1 MSGNKD
7 RIWIVDHNLVGP
19 KRRRINPDGFHPMMR
34 ESWNSIEDRL
44 RAVLAK
50 YYTVYNS
57 TKGATLWNMANPGNA
72 YDGGSNG
79 VGRLSQQ
86 STNGV
91 LRLIYEEELNSP
103 QLNLQS
109 DEFTNMAWNSY
120 TSRDPESDS
129 YIFNNASNFN
139 EYIQSL
145 VEPILNQ
152 FFEDYTS
159 AHYMLSAN
167 NEIRDAGNVQC
178 SVKSIYQSYVSSA
191 PPYEEV
197 ISAPALPEHL
207 LPSAYIMQ
215 GEAFN
220 TSSSP
225 LTNYSIQSIS
235 LDGKIPWFDNSTASE
250 TNEGVYYELYAS
262 ASQTIISDGTVGT
275 VSENLSRL
283 SNMVVLNSDLE
294 LATELG
300 VIPTSIPFYTKI
312 TIGRDTENANSVET
326 SGKSLGTQIYE
337 QIAADPTT
345 QDFIDYIQIE
355 AVRQYLAGTQDND
368 SFRTT
373 VQTRKSP
380 NNAGD
385 FEFATSVEEYPVIFK
400 TDVLNPALDAT
411 TLNEISNASEDTN
424 FILLRDFNREDNF
437 QLHSTQI
444 NNAIAATE
452 AERQSVR
459 RKFSEILEG
468 IKCHTEV
475 LMYVIEKR
483 RVIDG
488 APGPILQNFF
498 ISRKF
503 NTNDVRPVV
512 FYDTQVKY
520 GQRYVYN
527 IKKLVTVFG
536 SYYRYQ
542 GLELAPLPGQGPTEE
557 EFGDRLSPG
566 DFGSGTSGA
575 YEEVLT
581 DDILSEGA
589 EEQEDLQNRMGE
601 QDLLAGQV
609 ADQIV
614 NETLQ
619 NLAGQLGTTGMPG
632 RFGTTGPVLT
642 GPGALGRGPG
652 GFGGSPRPPGGPRPQ
667 NLTISEDLGVIEGLE
682 DPEF

>member
-1 MSGNKD
+1 
-7 RIWIVDHNLVGP
+7 
-19 KRRRINPDGFHPMMR
+19 
-34 ESWNSIEDRL
+34 
-44 RAVLAK
+44 
-50 YYTVYNS
+50 
-57 TKGATLWNMANPGNA
+57 
-72 YDGGSNG
+72 
-79 VGRLSQQ
+79 
-86 STNGV
+86 
-91 LRLIYEEELNSP
+91 
-103 QLNLQS
+103 
-109 DEFTNMAWNSY
+109 
-120 TSRDPESDS
+120 
-129 YIFNNASNFN
+129 
-139 EYIQSL
+139 
-145 VEPILNQ
+145 
-152 FFEDYTS
+152 
-159 AHYMLSAN
+159 
-167 NEIRDAGNVQC
+167 
-178 SVKSIYQSYVSSA
+178 
-191 PPYEEV
+191 
-197 ISAPALPEHL
+197 
-207 LPSAYIMQ
+207 
-215 GEAFN
+215 
-220 TSSSP
+220 
-225 LTNYSIQSIS
+225 
-235 LDGKIPWFDNSTASE
+235 
-250 TNEGVYYELYAS
+250 
-262 ASQTIISDGTVGT
+262 
-275 VSENLSRL
+275 
-283 SNMVVLNSDLE
+283 MVVLNSDLE
-294 LATELG
+294 LATEQG
-300 VIPTSIPFYTKI
+300 VITTPIPFYTKI
-312 TIGRDTENANSVET
+312 TIGRDPADVNSVET
-326 SGKSLGTQIYE
+326 SGKSLGTQIYQ
-337 QIAADPTT
+337 QIAMDSTT
-345 QDFIDYIQIE
+345 SDFIDYIQIE
-355 AVRQYLAGTQDND
+355 AVRQYLAGTQDVD

-380 NNAGD
+380 NNASD
-385 FEFATSVEEYPVIFK
+385 FEFTTSVEEYPVIFK
-400 TDVLNPALDAT
+400 TDTLNPALDAT
-411 TLNEISNASEDTN
+411 TLDEISNVSEDTN
-424 FILLRDFNREDNF
+424 FILLRDFNREGNF

-444 NNAIAATE
+444 NDAIAATA
-452 AERQSVR
+452 AERQSVQ

-575 YEEVLT
+575 YEEVLM

-652 GFGGSPRPPGGPRPQ
+652 GFGGSPRPPGGPNSQ
-667 NLTISEDLGVIEGLE
+667 NLTFGADFGALE
-682 DPEF
+682 DIEESDF